1 MSMHQDA
8 WSIMWSINTEVIPTS
23 FFLAQEL
30 IPGYLNGIEGTYQ
43 TPKGYYVAFENKDAF
58 EAYETTF
65 PQKEKK
71 KHEGQLVDDCTNNPN
86 DQQYWQTKKKRD

>member
-1 MSMHQDA
+1 MC
-8 WSIMWSINTEVIPTS
+8 SINTEVIPTS

-65 PQKEKK
+65 PQKEKIIMCIIRSCG
-71 KHEGQLVDDCTNNPN
+71 HLPSPCS
-86 DQQYWQTKKKRD
+86 